1 MELKPQQFD
10 LSGKEY
16 SYSAYVKAVKTA
28 VTTKIRGKDL
38 QRYLLALLNY
48 TAGTLSKTKMEELA
62 KIYSSSSQV
71 KSQEKNIKKY
81 YGEVLGPIWT
91 IQNNAFGDTPNK
103 TKAKIFHPTAENEPL
118 TDYEVRYPRQNKPG
132 LKNRQLQTNKS
143 KNTTAKR
150 LVDSMLANNRISAKS
165 GTTTNTVKSQ
175 DIISLVVQ
183 RKDIHKFW
191 KDSKQWGVL
200 EILADN
206 STALGPLKAAK
217 YLNEQEERPGYLKL
231 PVADK
236 LISLFEGRSAKE
248 VLAMKVEDIL
258 TPAQI
263 QDLKPI
269 IQNNN
274 TLSSRYLTNGG
285 VITNFKNEPL
295 IVGYICVAIEYRI
308 QDLSR
313 DEHGLLFYEL
323 FSDAVSG
330 LINYVTFDLTK
341 DFMPKWSGM
350 GTPEL
355 ENVDGFM
362 RAKNTLSTRLAR
374 RGMPDA
380 LGFQPNFH

>member
-1 MELKPQQFD
+1 MELKPQQFG
-10 LSGKEY
+10 LAGKEY
-16 SYSAYVKAVKTA
+16 TYRAYIKAVKIGIS
-28 VTTKIRGKDL
+28 TKIESKDL
-38 QRYLLALLNY
+38 QEYLLTLLNY
-48 TAGTLSKTKMEELA
+48 TTGTISKASMEEIA
-62 KIYSSSSQV
+62 TMYSSSPQV

-91 IQNNAFGDTPNK
+91 IKNNSFGDIPNK
-103 TKAKIFHPTAENEPL
+103 WKAKIFHPTAENEPL

-132 LKNRQLQTNKS
+132 LKARQLQSNKS
-143 KNTTAKR
+143 KNTTAKK
-150 LVDSMLANNRISAKS
+150 LVDDMLASNRISAKS

-206 STALGPLKAAK
+206 NTAVGPLKAAK
-217 YLNEQEERPGYLKL
+217 YLNEQGELPGYFQL
-231 PVADK
+231 PIADK
-236 LISLFEGRSAKE
+236 LINLFEGRTAKE
-248 VLAMKVEDIL
+248 VLAKKIDDVL
-258 TPAQI
+258 TSTQV

-269 IQNNN
+269 IQHNA

-285 VITNFKNEPL
+285 VITTFKNEPL

-308 QDLSR
+308 QDLSK
-313 DEHGLLFYEL
+313 DKHGLLFYEL

-341 DFMPKWSGM
+341 NFMPKWGGM

-355 ENVDGFM
+355 ENVDGYM
-362 RAKNTLSTRLAR
+362 RAKNTLSTRLTR

>member
-1 MELKPQQFD
+1 MELKPQQFG
-10 LSGKEY
+10 LAGKEY
-16 SYSAYVKAVKTA
+16 TYRAYISALKTSIST
-28 VTTKIRGKDL
+28 VIKGKNL
-38 QRYLLALLNY
+38 QKYLLALLDY
-48 TAGTLSKTKMEELA
+48 TTGAITKTKMEELA
-62 KIYSSSSQV
+62 KIYSSSPQI
-71 KSQEKNIKKY
+71 KSQESNIKKY

-91 IQNNAFGDTPNK
+91 IKNNSFGDIPDIS
-103 TKAKIFHPTAENEPL
+103 KAKIFHPTAENEPL

-132 LKNRQLQTNKS
+132 LKARQLQSNKS
-143 KNTTAKR
+143 KNTTAKK
-150 LVDSMLANNRISAKS
+150 LVNDMLSSNRISAKS

-206 STALGPLKAAK
+206 STAVGPLKAAK
-217 YLNEQEERPGYLKL
+217 YLNEQGELPGYFKL
-231 PVADK
+231 PIADK
-236 LISLFEGRSAKE
+236 LINLFENKTAKE
-248 VLAMKVEDIL
+248 VLAKKIDDVL
-258 TPAQI
+258 TPTQV
-263 QDLKPI
+263 QGLRPI
-269 IQNNN
+269 IENNT
-274 TLSSRYLTNGG
+274 TLSSRYLSNGG
-285 VITNFKNEPL
+285 VITTFKNEPL

-308 QDLSR
+308 QDLSK
-313 DEHGLLFYEL
+313 DEHGLLFHEL

-362 RAKNTLSTRLAR
+362 RAKNTLSTRLTR

>member
-1 MELKPQQFD
+1 MELKPQQFG
-10 LSGKEY
+10 LAGKEY
-16 SYSAYVKAVKTA
+16 SYSGYISAIKTGIS
-28 VTTKIRGKDL
+28 TQIKGRDL
-38 QRYLLALLNY
+38 QEYLLALLNY
-48 TAGTLSKTKMEELA
+48 TAGTISKKKMEDYAEL
-62 KIYSSSSQV
+62 YSSSPQV

-91 IQNNAFGDTPNK
+91 IQNNAFGDIPNK
-103 TKAKIFHPTAENEPL
+103 SKAKIFHPTAENEPL
-118 TDYEVRYPRQNKPG
+118 TDYEVRYPRENKPG
-132 LKNRQLQTNKS
+132 LKARQLQSTKS
-143 KNTTAKR
+143 KNTTAKG
-150 LVDSMLANNRISAKS
+150 LVDNMLSNNRISAKS

-183 RKDIHKFW
+183 RKDIHKYW
-191 KDSKQWGVL
+191 KGSKQWGVL

-206 STALGPLKAAK
+206 STAVGPLKAAK
-217 YLNEQEERPGYLKL
+217 YLNEQGELPGYLKL
-231 PVADK
+231 PIADK
-236 LISLFEGRSAKE
+236 LINLFDSRTAKE
-248 VLAMKVEDIL
+248 TLAIEIEDVL
-258 TPAQI
+258 TPNQI

-269 IQNNN
+269 IQHNA

-308 QDLSR
+308 QDLSK

-341 DFMPKWSGM
+341 NFMPRWSGM

-362 RAKNTLSTRLAR
+362 RAKNTLSTRLTT